1 MSSSQWLRYSSLV
14 KIYENKV
21 KFSCTNKTLLDLI
34 DNRFFFFTHSDRI
47 LQRTNSGLI
56 VSHSVVEHAAMGI
69 LIEYLTRT
77 DQNEN
82 LPKAATIVN
91 LKDGSSTIIAVIFS
105 GIADSYIGRFK
116 MVFVSTLVYIA
127 LSPHSILV

>member
-1 MSSSQWLRYSSLV
+1 
-14 KIYENKV
+14 
-21 KFSCTNKTLLDLI
+21 
-34 DNRFFFFTHSDRI
+34 
-47 LQRTNSGLI
+47 
-56 VSHSVVEHAAMGI
+56 MGI

-91 LKDGSSTIIAVIFS
+91 HKDGSSTIIAVIFS